1 MGRRQL
7 SQTGCILYAKP
18 DDAKG
23 PGNLTP
29 VNCQENQTQHGA
41 IKSGCVFPLSLR
53 FPQTPLNVLSLQ
65 SRFQTIAFPSFPH
78 SGPLYS
84 LLIPLS
90 FF

>member
-1 MGRRQL
+1 MGRRQI
-7 SQTGCILYAKP
+7 SQTGCILCEKT

-23 PGNLTP
+23 PGALTP
-29 VNCQENQTQHGA
+29 VNSQENQTQHGA

-90 FF
+90 CF